1 MATDSVISQLDG
13 GVLTLTLNRP
23 DKRNALDAATLDGLA
38 EGLARA
44 ELEAAIRVVAIRG
57 AGKDFCSGADL
68 DELLASADRSMDEN
82 ERSALALG
90 EIFLA
95 LRRLPKPSVA
105 IVHGRALAGGAG
117 LATACDIVIASSSAR
132 FGYPE
137 IERGFVPAMVMA
149 MLRRAAGE
157 KRAFELVATGRQVG
171 AEEALTL
178 GLVSRVFSDATF
190 EQESSGLLASLATR
204 SPTAFAL
211 TKQLF
216 LELDDRNFTD
226 GVLLG
231 ARVNA
236 VARST
241 ADFKRAIAEFLD
253 K

>member
-1 MATDSVISQLDG
+1 MTDRVVTTLAS

-44 ELEAAIRVVAIRG
+44 ELEREVRVVVIRG
-57 AGKDFCSGADL
+57 AGKDFCAGADL
-68 DELLASADRSMDEN
+68 DELLASADLSADEN

-105 IVHGRALAGGAG
+105 VVHGRALAGGAG
-117 LATACDIVIASSSAR
+117 LATACDLVLASASAC

-137 IERGFVPAMVMA
+137 IERGFVPAMVMT
-149 MLRRAAGE
+149 MLRRTVGE
-157 KRAFELVATGRQVG
+157 KRAFELVATGRQVS
-171 AEEALTL
+171 ADEALGL
-178 GLVSRVFSDATF
+178 GLVSRVVADDALGAESDA
-190 EQESSGLLASLATR
+190 LLATLASR

-216 LELDDRNFTD
+216 TERDERSFHD
-226 GVLLG
+226 GILLG

-236 VARST
+236 LSRST
-241 ADFKRAIAEFLD
+241 DDFKRAIAGFLA